1 MFEIDCFCFW
11 SFEVRETLK
20 IRVDEV
26 RSFKEGLN
34 RDSSKQRRTTYITF
48 AWGVTILILMD
59 VIMDSC
65 KPS

>member
-20 IRVDEV
+20 IRVDEM

-34 RDSSKQRRTTYITF
+34 RDSSRQKCTTYI